1 MTVAGNSRSWHVER
15 FDDLN
20 GLALRRDELPTPG
33 PRQALVR
40 VHASSVNQRD
50 LMVAR
55 GFPAGGPPRPGL
67 IPLSDG
73 AGSVVAVGE
82 GTTRVAVGTRVA
94 AAFRQG
100 WIDGASLSAQS
111 CNDLGAGLD
120 GMLTEYAVF
129 SEEGL
134 VTLPQHL
141 SYEEGATL
149 PCAALT
155 AWNALFVK
163 NSVGPGDVVLTQGSG
178 GVSVFALQ
186 FAKLAGARVIVTTSS
201 PEKAERLRGLGADEV
216 IDYRAQ
222 PDWQLEVL
230 RRTSGNGA
238 DVVVEIGGPG
248 TLPRSLAACREGGR
262 VVLVG
267 LLTGFDAD
275 LHGAFMTA
283 FIRDVTLNS
292 VHVGSRRSFE
302 AMNRAIDQAMLRPV
316 IGSTFGFEDAPEAYR
331 HMAGGKHF
339 GKIVITH
346 Q

>member
-1 MTVAGNSRSWHVER
+1 MTDSDTTRSWHVDR

-20 GLALRRDELPTPG
+20 GLTLRRHG
-33 PRQALVR
+33 IPRAGCGEVLVR
-40 VHASSVNQRD
+40 VHATSVNQRD

-55 GFPAGGPPRPGL
+55 GFPAGGRPRPGL

-73 AGSVVAVGE
+73 AGEVVAVGE
-82 GTTRVAVGTRVA
+82 GVTRVTVGTRVA

-129 SEEGL
+129 REDGL

-163 NSVGPGDVVLTQGSG
+163 SSVGPGDVVLTQGSG

-186 FAKLAGARVIVTTSS
+186 LAKLAGARVFVTTSS
-201 PEKAERLRGLGADEV
+201 PDKAQRLRALGADEV
-216 IDYRAQ
+216 IDYLAQ

-230 RRTSGNGA
+230 RGTNGNGA

-248 TLPRSLAACREGGR
+248 TLPKSLAACREGGR

-283 FIRDVTLNS
+283 FMRDITLNS
-292 VHVGSRRSFE
+292 VHVGSRSSFE
-302 AMNRAIDQAMLRPV
+302 AMNRAIDQAKLRPV
-316 IGSTFGFEDAPEAYR
+316 IGSTFAFERAPEAYR
-331 HMAGGKHF
+331 HMADARHF

-346 Q
+346 P